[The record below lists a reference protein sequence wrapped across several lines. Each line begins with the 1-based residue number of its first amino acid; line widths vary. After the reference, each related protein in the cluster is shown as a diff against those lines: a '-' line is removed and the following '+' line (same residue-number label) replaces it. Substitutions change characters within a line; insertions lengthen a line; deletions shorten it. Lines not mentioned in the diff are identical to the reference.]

1 MDFEQAV
8 KARRTIRTFSTRE
21 VPDELVHALIDC
33 ALRAPSSM
41 DGQPWRFIIVR
52 SSETKKSLAEIKNKY
67 CPPEKREFP
76 AGFLRNAPAV
86 VLTCVERASSYDRGI
101 ENGVLA
107 TAHLLLA
114 AANYGLTS
122 VYMSAYKT
130 GTPEV
135 ADEIRA
141 ILNIPADFEPI
152 TLVPIGYPGAEPGP
166 KNIKTPDEVIF
177 HETFGHK

>member
-1 MDFEQAV
+1 VNFLPVFFAT
-8 KARRTIRTFSTRE
+8 RPLLFSR
-21 VPDELVHALIDC
+21 VSNGP
-33 ALRAPSSM
+33 APTT
-41 DGQPWRFIIVR
+41 
-52 SSETKKSLAEIKNKY
+52 E
-67 CPPEKREFP
+67 
-76 AGFLRNAPAV
+76 
-86 VLTCVERASSYDRGI
+86 AS
-101 ENGVLA
+101 
-107 TAHLLLA
+107 
-114 AANYGLTS
+114 TS